1 MGKADVVTTKFHE
14 FHDDWWWNFNDLQ
27 LGVFMIS
34 FELRIVFRWVGK
46 KNTNCSYTPGSTN
59 IALENGAG
67 LSRCILIENDENG
80 HIPAIAMLVYQRVM
94 NLDTDEKDNEMKLM
108 KFYSNIRAKY
118 NNLSR
123 RLKWIN
129 NAEVAPDFRTTL
141 EPLDRWV
148 FF

>member
-1 MGKADVVTTKFHE
+1 MG
-14 FHDDWWWNFNDLQ
+14 WQ
-27 LGVFMIS
+27 
-34 FELRIVFRWVGK
+34 

-123 RLKWIN
+123 RLTSPQHVVENKR
-129 NAEVAPDFRTTL
+129 EFPRTKCPNDSGL
-141 EPLDRWV
+141 GI
-148 FF
+148 FGGNFAQK